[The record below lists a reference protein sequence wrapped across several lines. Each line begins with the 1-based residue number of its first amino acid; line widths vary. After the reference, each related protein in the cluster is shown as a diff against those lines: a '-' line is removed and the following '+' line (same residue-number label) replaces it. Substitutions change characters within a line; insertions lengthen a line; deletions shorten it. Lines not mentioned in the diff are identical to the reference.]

1 MQSTTQGK
9 DLENGVILIVLSND
23 ETKDAT
29 SLSEENK
36 DEMLVMIERDIQE
49 FKYRRTIYWMCAYST
64 LLE

>member
-49 FKYRRTIYWMCAYST
+49 FKYRRTIY
-64 LLE
+64 